1 MTVTEMNEEIKK
13 LKFQLYL
20 AEQKVE
26 ALCYRNRK
34 LFIEYFDR
42 PPDGDSELLQFYI
55 DTGQALKFHNQSEL
69 F

>member
-13 LKFQLYL
+13 LKFKLYL
-20 AEQKVE
+20 AEQNVQ
-26 ALCYRNRK
+26 ALGYRNRT
-34 LFIEYFDR
+34 LFKEYFDR
-42 PPDGDSELLQFYI
+42 EPDGDSELLQFYV